1 MLGMFKKWREKR
13 AQQKEER
20 RLAEVAQEKYIQF
33 LVRFFRTQQDFCLML
48 INESAHIRF
57 KKEEEAVFCIPQ
69 VQLFE
74 ARAVS
79 TRQSAGMSVRIVK
92 GVYGRSG
99 TSESV
104 SRDELKYVDSGIC
117 TLTNQRIVFS
127 GEKRTHSIMLRKIIF
142 TTSTSVGGIAVNYE
156 GRQKTLHF
164 FFPQVEMPE
173 LRISPERVDT
183 NVTLTQNMIHAC
195 IEGALDR
202 CC

>member
-1 MLGMFKKWREKR
+1 MLGMFKRWREKQ

-20 RLAEVAQEKYIQF
+20 RLAEVARAAYTQF
-33 LVRFFRTQQDFCLML
+33 LIRFFRTQDFCLML
-48 INESAHIRF
+48 VNESAHIRF
-57 KKEEEAVFCIPQ
+57 KKEEEPVFCIPH

-74 ARAVS
+74 ARVVS

-127 GEKRTHSIMLRKIIF
+127 GEKRTHSIVLRTVIY
-142 TTSTSVGGIAVNYE
+142 TTSTSAGGIAVNYE

-164 FFPQVEMPE
+164 FFPQAVMPE
-173 LRISPERVDT
+173 LRIHPERVDK
-183 NVTLTQNMIHAC
+183 NVTLTQEMIHAC
-195 IEGALDR
+195 LEGALDR
-202 CC
+202 CK